1 MLDLILTPKCK
12 PKKIDDFSY
21 DYLKQSNHLSEFIS
35 DLDKQLARI
44 NLDVYSKLEVDNT
57 FVKQDGST
65 PFKNPQSGVDAISE
79 DQLTTLRQLNK
90 VSNKIDQIEIKIDNI
105 KDNNWIDLI

>member
-21 DYLKQSNHLSEFIS
+21 DYLKKSNHLSEFIS
-35 DLDKQLARI
+35 DLDKQLART
-44 NLDVYSKLEVDNT
+44 NLDVYSKSEVDDI
-57 FVKQDGST
+57 FIKQDGST
-65 PFKNPQSGVDAISE
+65 PFKNPQEGVDAISE
-79 DQLTTLRQLNK
+79 NQLTTLRQLNN
-90 VSNKIDQIEIKIDNI
+90 VSNKINQIEIKIDNI